1 MKCTAFCR
9 ETNIVLDEKST
20 KYRRNGNNRNP
31 IGTLMQVVTQ
41 TCVAR
46 FLLHDF
52 IERTMRQRLSVYE
65 NVTGLSCCVQHAGKS
80 ASQNYLLNVYYW
92 DVEKLSLV
100 PTQESVCEWRA
111 TFQDRFFFYLGVSF
125 IFLSHFVLF
134 CLTAIHSMNFILRV
148 QCALNSV
155 KTFQCFRHRISHWMM
170 TAAAE
175 FFLCYF
181 ESLWPKRK
189 FLHFLI

>member
-1 MKCTAFCR
+1 MAIRMNRTERSTYFKTTLTSYVRKQHEMHCILQRNKHCAR
-9 ETNIVLDEKST
+9 EKST

-134 CLTAIHSMNFILRV
+134 FLLDCHS
-148 QCALNSV
+148 
-155 KTFQCFRHRISHWMM
+155 
-170 TAAAE
+170 
-175 FFLCYF
+175 
-181 ESLWPKRK
+181 
-189 FLHFLI
+189 